1 MATTSITLTG
11 EWQQITTGAETK
23 LIQSLSGKF
32 ALCES
37 ASHPDEGQAWHIFT
51 EVIITPPSVVW
62 VKSFTLGNKLVV
74 TNMS

>member
-1 MATTSITLTG
+1 MATERIELTN
-11 EWQQITTGAETK
+11 EWQQITTGTETK
-23 LIQSLSGKF
+23 LIQSLSGRF

-37 ASHPDEGQAWHIFT
+37 ASPPNEGQAWHVFT

-62 VKSFTLGNKLVV
+62 AKSFTLGNKLIV